1 MTIAWSVSPMA
12 SDVEFGRLDD
22 PHPLMDAVIRERSN
36 LLSALINC
44 GEPLDETN
52 PFGWT
57 ALTAAAARNNPE
69 YVRLL
74 LDAGAQSDIK
84 DQDGHDAFYYAAD
97 RSFEIVMDILD
108 PGHTPGLVQELIEKT
123 PGIEA
128 PEPDDHD
135 EDSINN
141 LFDAIQAGNAAS
153 VSMMIAHGADVN
165 ETDDDGQTGLHIAVQ
180 NSDVETCA
188 MLMAAKADA
197 SILDDEDFTALM
209 RAVEIEDED
218 VVRTLLDGGANPD
231 DLDEEGF
238 CALMAA
244 CEIGSQEIASL
255 LLNAGAN
262 VNLKKSTGH
271 TALRAAVGN
280 EYDSL
285 GAFLIP
291 KGADWKTKR
300 NSDDFS
306 IAELA
311 LMNGCDETINAAKNQ
326 GFDPDPFVATVIAKL
341 AEKAQQGE
349 KHLIMIELAGTGKL
363 TLLRYL
369 AEAGAELDVKTP
381 AGWTPMLTAARYGH
395 KEIVKIL
402 IRAGADI
409 NHVNDS
415 GYGVLSISLFGDGA
429 PDSDYLE
436 FLLKNGASPKNESA
450 HLLHELLNWGEE
462 GDNDETEEDE
472 DEDED
477 EGIVIANI
485 PLFDSVTPDTENS
498 ETNQQNIEL
507 TNCAKLLI
515 AAGANADEPDPFGDA
530 VTTPITKAIRKQNA
544 GLVRLLLEHGANP
557 NVKISEDSDVTP
569 IDVACES
576 GNEEIVEI
584 LLKYSANLENSDGRI
599 FPSIVIAAMRG
610 HEKIVETL
618 VLNGADIN
626 AVTMSDEENEE
637 ITNAL
642 SIAVGKELTATV
654 ELLLKHDAHI
664 TSEKITN
671 EPPLVMAVKFVDEPT
686 NILTPDEILGGIP
699 ILQHQLGRKNLK
711 ICQMLLDAGADANTE
726 FDGHSVL
733 ELAALAD
740 NGDAITEL
748 LKHGANINGSTNQ
761 DETPLKMAIKE
772 NNIYATYALLDS
784 RTGSQPQG
792 APNPSGFETKEN
804 CSNRSV
810 NNLLQYY
817 ST

>member
-36 LLSALINC
+36 LLKTLINC

-57 ALTAAAARNNPE
+57 ALIAAAARNNPE

-74 LDAGAQSDIK
+74 LDAGAQSDVK
-84 DQDGHDAFYYAAD
+84 DRDGHDAFYYAAD
-97 RSFEIVMDILD
+97 RSFKIVVDILD
-108 PGHTPGLVQELIEKT
+108 PGHAPGLGQELIEKT
-123 PGIEA
+123 SRIDA
-128 PEPDDHD
+128 SEPDAND
-135 EDSINN
+135 EDPINN
-141 LFDAIQAGNAAS
+141 LFDAIQVGNAAS

-165 ETDDDGQTGLHIAVQ
+165 ETFDDGQTGLHIAVQ
-180 NSDVETCA
+180 NGDVETCA
-188 MLMAAKADA
+188 LLMAAKADA

-209 RAVEIEDED
+209 RAVEIEDEE

-238 CALMAA
+238 SALMAT
-244 CEIGSQEIASL
+244 CEIGNLEIAKL
-255 LLNAGAN
+255 LVDAGAN
-262 VNLKKSTGH
+262 VSLKKPSGH
-271 TALRAAVGN
+271 TALLSAVGN
-280 EYDSL
+280 KSDKL
-285 GAFLIP
+285 GAFLIQ
-291 KGADWKTKR
+291 KGADWNTKR
-300 NSDDFS
+300 NSDVFL

-311 LMNGCDETINAAKNQ
+311 LMKGCDETINAAKDQ
-326 GFDPDPFVATVIAKL
+326 GFDPDPFVATVIEKL
-341 AEKAQQGE
+341 AEKDEQGE
-349 KHLIMIELAGTGKL
+349 QQLIMIELAGNGNL
-363 TLLRYL
+363 TLLRCL
-369 AEAGAELDVKTP
+369 AEAGAELNVKTP

-395 KEIVKIL
+395 KEIVKLL
-402 IRAGADI
+402 IREGADI

-415 GYGVLSISLFGDGA
+415 GYGVLSISLFGDSE
-429 PDSDYLE
+429 PDSEYFA
-436 FLLKNGASPKNESA
+436 FLLENGATPKDESTQ
-450 HLLHELLNWGEE
+450 LLHELLNWGEE
-462 GDNDETEEDE
+462 EDNDET

-485 PLFDSVTPDTENS
+485 SLFDNVAPDTENS

-515 AAGANADEPDPFGDA
+515 AAGANVDEPDPFGDA
-530 VTTPITKAIRKQNA
+530 VTTPLTKAIRKQNA
-544 GLVRLLLEHGANP
+544 DLVRLLLEHGANP

-576 GNEEIVEI
+576 GNEEIVKI
-584 LLKYSANLENSDGRI
+584 LLKYNADPENSDGRM

-626 AVTMSDEENEE
+626 AVTVSDEENEK

-654 ELLLKHDAHI
+654 ELLLKHNAHI

-671 EPPLVMAVKFVDEPT
+671 EPPLVMAVKYGDEPT
-686 NILTPDEILGGIP
+686 NILMPDEILGGIP
-699 ILQHQLGRKNLK
+699 ILQNQLGRKNMK
-711 ICQMLLDAGADANTE
+711 ICQLLLHAGADANTE
-726 FDGHSVL
+726 FNGYSVL

-748 LKHGANINGSTNQ
+748 LKHGANINGSVNQ
-761 DETPLKMAIKE
+761 VGTPLKMAIKE
-772 NNIYATYALLDS
+772 NNIYAIYALLDS
-784 RTGSQPQG
+784 STRGQPQG
-792 APNPSGFETKEN
+792 ASKPSGFETKEN
-804 CSNRSV
+804 YSNRSV